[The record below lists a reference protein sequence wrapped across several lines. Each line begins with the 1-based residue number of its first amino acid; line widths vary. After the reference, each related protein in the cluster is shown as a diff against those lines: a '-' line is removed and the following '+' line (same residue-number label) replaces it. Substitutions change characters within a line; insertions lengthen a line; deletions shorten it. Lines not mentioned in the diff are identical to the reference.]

1 MKKYLVIVESPSKA
15 KTIEKILGKEYE
27 VCASYGHVI
36 DLPKTKLGID
46 VENGYKPQY
55 KMIKGKSAILKEL
68 ASKSKKSDIVYLASD
83 LDREGEAIAWHISN
97 YISCPDKFKRI
108 VFNEITEK
116 AVKNAV
122 ANPRLIDE
130 NLVNAQQARRLL
142 DRIVG
147 YKISPLLWKTINKN
161 ASAGRV
167 QSVTLRMICDLED
180 EIKSFVPKKYWE
192 VNAKLENGIELGLNK
207 INDEKIDKIF
217 SEDVVEK
224 IRKDLEKKSLKLAKI
239 DIKKKTQKPPLV
251 FKTSTLQQS
260 ASSYLGF
267 SAAKTMRIAQQLYEG
282 LEIFGQTKGL
292 ITYMRT
298 DSTRVAQDAQNEA
311 KKYITN
317 TLGKEYVGFYVS
329 KNNNAQ
335 DAHEGIRPSYLE
347 FEPDKIESYLSKDQ
361 NKLYS
366 LIWRRFITSQLA
378 AVKYD
383 QMQISATNKE
393 YEFTG
398 TINKVTFDGYYKYQ
412 KSEDDI
418 KTQDFPDIHV
428 DDELKISKLDIK
440 ENMTKAPSRFSE
452 ATLVKKLEQEGIG
465 RPSTYASIID
475 TLTTREYISIV
486 DKKISPTILGY
497 SVKNELVDHFKNIMD
512 IKFTANME
520 TDLDKIAE
528 GNEKWN
534 EILDKYYTS
543 LEKEI
548 SVYEKDITEISNL
561 RIESDIL
568 DKNGKPMILKSG
580 RFGKYLISETDE
592 NEKISLKGVQISK
605 DEIKTEKIFVKD
617 RLEQVLQDKK
627 GIPTDLYTSSNKR
640 YYLKK
645 GRFGD
650 YLESEDYENDN
661 KRLALSSE
669 IKTKLKKGQIKTENN
684 ELKISELINK
694 EIKENAKLI
703 EQAGECEKCGSHF
716 IVKKGRFGKFL
727 ACSKYPECKNI
738 KNIKNIKKGK

>member
-55 KMIKGKSAILKEL
+55 KMIKGKSASLKEL

-97 YISCPDKFKRI
+97 YISCPDKSKRI

-207 INDEKIDKIF
+207 INDKKIDKIF

-311 KKYITN
+311 KKYITK

-738 KNIKNIKKGK
+738 KNIKKGK

>member
-97 YISCPDKFKRI
+97 YISCPDKSKRI

-224 IRKDLEKKSLKLAKI
+224 IRKDLEKKSLKLSKI

-311 KKYITN
+311 KKYITK

-617 RLEQVLQDKK
+617 RLEQVIQDKK

-738 KNIKNIKKGK
+738 KNIKKGK

>member
-68 ASKSKKSDIVYLASD
+68 ANKSKKSDIVYLASD

-97 YISCPDKFKRI
+97 YISCPDKSKRI

-207 INDEKIDKIF
+207 ISDEKIDKIF

-311 KKYITN
+311 KKYITK

-738 KNIKNIKKGK
+738 KNIKKGK

>member
-68 ASKSKKSDIVYLASD
+68 ANKSKKSDIVYLASD

-97 YISCPDKFKRI
+97 YISCPDKSKRI

-180 EIKSFVPKKYWE
+180 EINSFVLKKYWE

-207 INDEKIDKIF
+207 INDEKVDKIF

-224 IRKDLEKKSLKLAKI
+224 IRKDLENKSLKLSKI

-292 ITYMRT
+292 ITYMGT

-311 KKYITN
+311 KKYITK

-738 KNIKNIKKGK
+738 KNIKKGK

>member
-97 YISCPDKFKRI
+97 YISCPDKSKRI

-207 INDEKIDKIF
+207 INAEKIDKIF

-224 IRKDLEKKSLKLAKI
+224 IRKDLEKKSLKLSKI

-282 LEIFGQTKGL
+282 LEILGQTKGL

-311 KKYITN
+311 KKYITK

-738 KNIKNIKKGK
+738 KNIKKGK

>member
-68 ASKSKKSDIVYLASD
+68 ANKSKKSDIVYLASD

-97 YISCPDKFKRI
+97 YISCPDKSKRI

-311 KKYITN
+311 KKYITK

-738 KNIKNIKKGK
+738 KNIKKR

>member
-97 YISCPDKFKRI
+97 YISCPDKSKRI

-224 IRKDLEKKSLKLAKI
+224 IRKDLEKKSLKLSKI

-311 KKYITN
+311 KKYITK

-378 AVKYD
+378 AVKYE

-440 ENMTKAPSRFSE
+440 GNMTKAPSRFSE

-738 KNIKNIKKGK
+738 KNIKKGK

>member
-97 YISCPDKFKRI
+97 YISCPDKSKRI

-207 INDEKIDKIF
+207 ISDEKIDKIF

-311 KKYITN
+311 KKYITK

-738 KNIKNIKKGK
+738 KNIKKGK

>member
-97 YISCPDKFKRI
+97 YISCPDKSKRI

-116 AVKNAV
+116 AIKNAV

-224 IRKDLEKKSLKLAKI
+224 IRKDLEKKSLKLSKI

-311 KKYITN
+311 KKYITK

-383 QMQISATNKE
+383 QMQISATNKD

-428 DDELKISKLDIK
+428 DDEFKISKLDIK

-617 RLEQVLQDKK
+617 RLEQVLQDKQ
-627 GIPTDLYTSSNKR
+627 GIPPDLYTSSNKR

-650 YLESEDYENDN
+650 YLESEDYENDK
-661 KRLALSSE
+661 KRLAISIE
-669 IKTKLKKGQIKTENN
+669 IKTKLKKGQIKIENN

-694 EIKENAKLI
+694 EIAENAKLI
-703 EQAGECEKCGSHF
+703 EYAGECEKCGSHF

-738 KNIKNIKKGK
+738 KNMKKGK

>member
-1 MKKYLVIVESPSKA
+1 VKKYLVIVESPSKA

-97 YISCPDKFKRI
+97 YISCPDKSKRI

-224 IRKDLEKKSLKLAKI
+224 IRKDLEKKSLKLSKI

-311 KKYITN
+311 KKYITK

-366 LIWRRFITSQLA
+366 LIWRRFITSQFA

-738 KNIKNIKKGK
+738 KNIKKGK

>member
-97 YISCPDKFKRI
+97 YISCPDKSKRI

-207 INDEKIDKIF
+207 ISDEKIDKIF

-224 IRKDLEKKSLKLAKI
+224 IRKDLEKKSLKLSKI

-311 KKYITN
+311 KKYITK

-694 EIKENAKLI
+694 EIKENTKLI

-738 KNIKNIKKGK
+738 KNIKKGK

>member
-68 ASKSKKSDIVYLASD
+68 ANKSKKSDIVYLASD

-97 YISCPDKFKRI
+97 YISCPDKSKRI

-224 IRKDLEKKSLKLAKI
+224 IRKDLEKKSLKLSKI

-311 KKYITN
+311 KKYITK

-548 SVYEKDITEISNL
+548 SIYEKDITEISNL

-738 KNIKNIKKGK
+738 KNIKKGK

>member
-97 YISCPDKFKRI
+97 YISCPDKSKRI

-224 IRKDLEKKSLKLAKI
+224 IRKDLEKKSLKLSKI

-311 KKYITN
+311 KKYITK

-418 KTQDFPDIHV
+418 KTQDFPDIHL

-617 RLEQVLQDKK
+617 RLEQVIQDKK

-738 KNIKNIKKGK
+738 KNIKKGK

>member
-97 YISCPDKFKRI
+97 YISCPDKSKRI

-207 INDEKIDKIF
+207 ISDEKIDKIF

-224 IRKDLEKKSLKLAKI
+224 IRKDLENKSLKLSKI

-311 KKYITN
+311 KKYITK

-440 ENMTKAPSRFSE
+440 ENMTKAPTRFSE

-627 GIPTDLYTSSNKR
+627 GIPTDLYTSSNKK

-669 IKTKLKKGQIKTENN
+669 IKTKLKKGQIKIENN

-738 KNIKNIKKGK
+738 KNIKKGK

>member
-97 YISCPDKFKRI
+97 YISCPDKSKRI

-224 IRKDLEKKSLKLAKI
+224 IRKDLEKKSLKLSKI

-311 KKYITN
+311 KKYITK

-650 YLESEDYENDN
+650 YLESEDYENNN

-738 KNIKNIKKGK
+738 KNIKKGK

>member
-46 VENGYKPQY
+46 VENGYNPQY

-68 ASKSKKSDIVYLASD
+68 ANKSKKSDIVYLASD

-97 YISCPDKFKRI
+97 YISCPDKSKRI

-239 DIKKKTQKPPLV
+239 DIKKKTQKPQLV

-311 KKYITN
+311 KKYITK

-738 KNIKNIKKGK
+738 KNIKKGK

>member
-97 YISCPDKFKRI
+97 YISCPDKSKRI

-311 KKYITN
+311 KKYITK

-366 LIWRRFITSQLA
+366 LIWHRFITSQLA

-548 SVYEKDITEISNL
+548 SIYEKDITEISNL

-738 KNIKNIKKGK
+738 KNIKKGK

>member
-68 ASKSKKSDIVYLASD
+68 SSKSKKSDIVYLASD

-97 YISCPDKFKRI
+97 YISCPDKSKRI

-224 IRKDLEKKSLKLAKI
+224 IKKDLEKKSLKLAKI

-311 KKYITN
+311 KKYITK

-738 KNIKNIKKGK
+738 KNIKKGK

>member
-97 YISCPDKFKRI
+97 YIYCPDKSKRI

-224 IRKDLEKKSLKLAKI
+224 IRKDLEKKSLKLSKI

-311 KKYITN
+311 KKYITK

-661 KRLALSSE
+661 KRIALSSE

-738 KNIKNIKKGK
+738 KNIKKR

>member
-97 YISCPDKFKRI
+97 YISCPDKSKRI
-108 VFNEITEK
+108 IFNEITEK

-224 IRKDLEKKSLKLAKI
+224 IRKDLEKKSLKLSKI

-251 FKTSTLQQS
+251 FKTSTLQQK

-311 KKYITN
+311 KKYITK

-548 SVYEKDITEISNL
+548 NVYEKDITEISNL

-738 KNIKNIKKGK
+738 KNIKKGK

>member
-97 YISCPDKFKRI
+97 YISCPDKSKRI

-207 INDEKIDKIF
+207 INAEKIDKIF

-224 IRKDLEKKSLKLAKI
+224 IRKDLEKKSLKLSKI

-311 KKYITN
+311 KKYITK

-738 KNIKNIKKGK
+738 KNIKKGK

>member
-97 YISCPDKFKRI
+97 YISCPDKSKRI

-311 KKYITN
+311 KKYITKI
-317 TLGKEYVGFYVS
+317 LGKEYVGFYVS

-738 KNIKNIKKGK
+738 KNIKKGK

>member
-97 YISCPDKFKRI
+97 YISCPDKSKRI

-311 KKYITN
+311 NKYITK

-738 KNIKNIKKGK
+738 KNIKKGK

>member
-15 KTIEKILGKEYE
+15 KTIEKILGKNYE

-46 VENGYKPQY
+46 VENGYKPHY
-55 KMIKGKSAILKEL
+55 KTIKGKAQILKEL
-68 ASKSKKSDIVYLASD
+68 AKKSKNSDLVYLASD

-97 YISCPDKFKRI
+97 YISCPEKLKRI

-122 ANPRLIDE
+122 ANPRQIDE

-147 YKISPLLWKTINKN
+147 YKISPLLWKVISKN

-180 EIKSFVPKKYWE
+180 EIKAFIPKKYWE
-192 VNAKLENGIELGLNK
+192 VKAQLENNIELSLSKISDEKTDKIYNEEVIKKLE
-207 INDEKIDKIF
+207 
-217 SEDVVEK
+217 
-224 IRKDLEKKSLKLAKI
+224 KDLKDKKLELIKI
-239 DIKKKTQKPPLV
+239 EIKKKTQKPPLV

-267 SAAKTMRIAQQLYEG
+267 STSKTMRIAQQLYEG
-282 LEIFGQTKGL
+282 LEIFGETKGL

-298 DSTRVAQDAQNEA
+298 DSTRVANDAQMAA
-311 KKYITN
+311 KNYITKL
-317 TLGKEYVGFYVS
+317 LGKEYVGYYVT

-335 DAHEGIRPSYLE
+335 DAHEGIRPSYLDL
-347 FEPDKIESYLSKDQ
+347 EPEKIVGYLSKDQ
-361 NKLYS
+361 YKLYN
-366 LIWRRFITSQLA
+366 LIWKRFITSQLA

-383 QMQISATNKE
+383 QMQIVGKYNE
-393 YEFTG
+393 YEFSG
-398 TINKVTFDGYYKYQ
+398 TLNKVTFDGYYKYQ

-418 KTQDFPDIHV
+418 KTQEFPNLNIG
-428 DDELKISKLDIK
+428 DELKIEKLDIK
-440 ENMTKAPSRFSE
+440 SGMTKAPNRFTE
-452 ATLVKKLEQEGIG
+452 ATLVKKLESEGIG

-475 TLTTREYISIV
+475 TLTAREYIMIV
-486 DKKISPTILGY
+486 EKKIQPTVLGY
-497 SVKNELVDHFKNIMD
+497 AVKNELVDHFENIMN

-528 GNEKWN
+528 GSKKWTD
-534 EILDKYYTS
+534 ILDKYYVA

-548 SVYEKDITEISNL
+548 GIYEKDIKEIEEL
-561 RIESDIL
+561 RIETDVL
-568 DKNGKPMILKSG
+568 DKQGKPMILKNG
-580 RFGKYLISETDE
+580 RFGKYIVSETDE
-592 NEKISLKGVQISK
+592 NEKISLKGIQITK
-605 DEIKTEKIFVKD
+605 EEVKTRKIEVREKLSSL
-617 RLEQVLQDKK
+617 LEQKR
-627 GIPTDLYTSSNKR
+627 GIATDLYTQDNKR

-661 KRLALSSE
+661 KRLSLSSE
-669 IKTKLKKGQIKTENN
+669 IKTKLKKDQIKMENN
-684 ELKISELINK
+684 ELKIKELINK
-694 EIKENAKLI
+694 EIDENVKLL
-703 EQAGECEKCGSHF
+703 EKAGMCEKCGSVF

-727 ACSKYPECKNI
+727 ACSNYPECKNI
-738 KNIKNIKKGK
+738 KSVKGK

>member
-97 YISCPDKFKRI
+97 YISCPDKSKRI

-207 INDEKIDKIF
+207 ISDEKIDKIF

-224 IRKDLEKKSLKLAKI
+224 IRKDLEKKSLKLSKI

-311 KKYITN
+311 KKYITK

-497 SVKNELVDHFKNIMD
+497 SVKNELIDHFKNIMD

-617 RLEQVLQDKK
+617 RLEQVIQDKK

-694 EIKENAKLI
+694 EIKENTKLI

-738 KNIKNIKKGK
+738 KNIKKGK

>member
-97 YISCPDKFKRI
+97 YISCPDKSKRI

-224 IRKDLEKKSLKLAKI
+224 IRKDLEKKSLKLSKI

-311 KKYITN
+311 KKYITK

-738 KNIKNIKKGK
+738 KNIKKGK

>member
-46 VENGYKPQY
+46 LENGYKPHY
-55 KMIKGKSAILKEL
+55 KMIKGKSSILKEL

-97 YISCPDKFKRI
+97 YLSCPSKSKRI

-207 INDEKIDKIF
+207 ISDEKIDKIF

-224 IRKDLEKKSLKLAKI
+224 IRKDLEKKSLKLSKI

-311 KKYITN
+311 KKYITK

-378 AVKYD
+378 SVKYD
-383 QMQISATNKE
+383 QMQISAKNKG

-412 KSEDDI
+412 RSEDDI
-418 KTQDFPDIHV
+418 KTQEFPAINL
-428 DDELKISKLDIK
+428 DDELKILKLYIK

-475 TLTTREYISIV
+475 TLTTRDYIRIV
-486 DKKISPTILGY
+486 DKKISPTVLGY
-497 SVKNELVDHFKNIMD
+497 SVKNELENHFKNIMD

-528 GNEKWN
+528 GKEKWD
-534 EILDKYYTS
+534 EILDKYYIS

-548 SVYEKDITEISNL
+548 SVYEKDIKEISSL
-561 RIESDIL
+561 KIESDIL
-568 DKNGKPMILKSG
+568 DKNGIPMVLKSG

-650 YLESEDYENDN
+650 YLESEDYENDK
-661 KRLALSSE
+661 KRLAISIE
-669 IKTKLKKGQIKTENN
+669 IKTKLKKGQIKIENN

-694 EIKENAKLI
+694 EIAENAKLI
-703 EQAGECEKCGSHF
+703 EYAGECEKCGSHF

-738 KNIKNIKKGK
+738 KNMKKGK

>member
-97 YISCPDKFKRI
+97 YISCPDKSKRI

-207 INDEKIDKIF
+207 INDKKIDKIF

-311 KKYITN
+311 KKYITK

-738 KNIKNIKKGK
+738 KNIKKGK

>member
-68 ASKSKKSDIVYLASD
+68 ANKSKKSDIVYLASD

-97 YISCPDKFKRI
+97 YISCPDKSKRI

-239 DIKKKTQKPPLV
+239 DIKKKTQKPQLV

-311 KKYITN
+311 KKYITK

-347 FEPDKIESYLSKDQ
+347 FEPDKIENYLSKDQ

-738 KNIKNIKKGK
+738 KNIKKGK

>member
-68 ASKSKKSDIVYLASD
+68 ANKSKKSDIVYLASD

-97 YISCPDKFKRI
+97 YISCPDKSKRI

-239 DIKKKTQKPPLV
+239 DIKKKTQKPQLV

-311 KKYITN
+311 KKYITK

-475 TLTTREYISIV
+475 TLKKREYVKLQNKSFVPTEIGYEV
-486 DKKISPTILGY
+486 KTQLDKFFP
-497 SVKNELVDHFKNIMD
+497 NIMN
-512 IKFTANME
+512 IKFTAKLEDELDEVDSGDKNWI
-520 TDLDKIAE
+520 DLLKVFYTE
-528 GNEKWN
+528 LQKYEEKCKSVVK
-534 EILDKYYTS
+534 EE
-543 LEKEI
+543 LEKL
-548 SVYEKDITEISNL
+548 VV
-561 RIESDIL
+561 SDVL
-568 DKNGKPMILKSG
+568 DKNEKPMIMKIG
-580 RFGKYLISETDE
+580 RFGRYLASQDTESKE
-592 NEKISLKGVQISK
+592 NISLKGIDISLE
-605 DEIKTEKIFVKD
+605 DIKKGKIFVKKQIEELSKKKEGQKTD
-617 RLEQVLQDKK
+617 IILDNGSRLL
-627 GIPTDLYTSSNKR
+627 
-640 YYLKK
+640 LKY
-645 GRFGD
+645 GRFGA
-650 YLESEDYENDN
+650 YLESYNYKEDNIR
-661 KRLALSSE
+661 KTIPKE
-669 IKTKLKKGQIKTENN
+669 IKTKIDNNTIKKENDILCLKDMFDKIEKEEAEILKK
-684 ELKISELINK
+684 
-694 EIKENAKLI
+694 
-703 EQAGECEKCGSHF
+703 AGKCEKCGRPF
-716 IVKKGRFGKFL
+716 KIKNGRWGKFL
-727 ACSKYPECKNI
+727 ACTGYPECKNI
-738 KNIKNIKKGK
+738 KKIEK

>member
-97 YISCPDKFKRI
+97 YISCPDKSKRI

-207 INDEKIDKIF
+207 ISDEKIDKIF

-224 IRKDLEKKSLKLAKI
+224 IRKDLEKKSLKLSKI

-311 KKYITN
+311 KKYITK

-428 DDELKISKLDIK
+428 NDEFKISKLYIK

-684 ELKISELINK
+684 ELKINELINK

-738 KNIKNIKKGK
+738 KNIKKGK

>member
-68 ASKSKKSDIVYLASD
+68 ANKSKKSDIVYLASD

-97 YISCPDKFKRI
+97 YISCPDKSKRI

-311 KKYITN
+311 KKYITK

-738 KNIKNIKKGK
+738 KNIKKGK

>member
-97 YISCPDKFKRI
+97 YISCPDKSKRI

-224 IRKDLEKKSLKLAKI
+224 IRKDLEKKSLKLSKI

-311 KKYITN
+311 KKYITK

-548 SVYEKDITEISNL
+548 SVYEKDIIEISNL

-592 NEKISLKGVQISK
+592 NEKISLKDVQISK

-738 KNIKNIKKGK
+738 KNIKKGK

>member
-97 YISCPDKFKRI
+97 YISCPDKSKRI

-311 KKYITN
+311 KKYITK

-738 KNIKNIKKGK
+738 KNIKKGK

>member
-97 YISCPDKFKRI
+97 YISCPDKSKRI

-224 IRKDLEKKSLKLAKI
+224 IRKDLEKKSLKLSKI

-311 KKYITN
+311 KKYITK

-684 ELKISELINK
+684 ELKISEIINK

-738 KNIKNIKKGK
+738 KNIKKGK

>member
-97 YISCPDKFKRI
+97 YISCPDKSKRI

-224 IRKDLEKKSLKLAKI
+224 IRKDLEKKSLKLSKI

-311 KKYITN
+311 KKYITK

-366 LIWRRFITSQLA
+366 LIWRRFITSQFA

-738 KNIKNIKKGK
+738 KNIKKGK

>member
-97 YISCPDKFKRI
+97 YISCPDKSKRI

-207 INDEKIDKIF
+207 ISDEKIDKIF

-311 KKYITN
+311 KKYITK

-347 FEPDKIESYLSKDQ
+347 FKPDKIESYLSKDQ

-738 KNIKNIKKGK
+738 KNIKKGK

>member
-46 VENGYKPQY
+46 LENGYKPHY
-55 KMIKGKSAILKEL
+55 KMIKGKSSILKEL

-97 YISCPDKFKRI
+97 YLSCPSKSKRI

-224 IRKDLEKKSLKLAKI
+224 IIKDLENKSLKLSKI
-239 DIKKKTQKPPLV
+239 DIKKKTQRPPLV

-298 DSTRVAQDAQNEA
+298 DSTRVSQDAQNEA
-311 KKYITN
+311 KKYITK

-378 AVKYD
+378 SVKYD
-383 QMQISATNKE
+383 QMQISAKNKG

-412 KSEDDI
+412 RSEDDI
-418 KTQDFPDIHV
+418 KTQEFPAINL
-428 DDELKISKLDIK
+428 DDELKILKLYIK

-475 TLTTREYISIV
+475 TLTTRDYIRIV
-486 DKKISPTILGY
+486 DKKISPTVLGY
-497 SVKNELVDHFKNIMD
+497 SVKNELENHFKNIMD

-528 GNEKWN
+528 GKEKWD
-534 EILDKYYTS
+534 EILDKYYIS

-548 SVYEKDITEISNL
+548 SVYEKDIKEISSL
-561 RIESDIL
+561 KIESDIL
-568 DKNGKPMILKSG
+568 DKNGIPMVLKSG

-605 DEIKTEKIFVKD
+605 EEIKTEKIFVKD
-617 RLEQVLQDKK
+617 RLEKVLQDKK
-627 GIPTDLYTSSNKR
+627 GIPTDLYTSLNKR

-650 YLESEDYENDN
+650 YLESEDYENDK
-661 KRLALSSE
+661 KRLAISIE
-669 IKTKLKKGQIKTENN
+669 IKTKLKKGQIKIENN

-694 EIKENAKLI
+694 EIAENAKLI
-703 EQAGECEKCGSHF
+703 EYAGECEKCGSHF

-738 KNIKNIKKGK
+738 KNMKKGK